1 MNEVRHAEA
10 LTRSVIALAVIQLF
24 RLLFGGYLIGP
35 DQFHYND
42 MALY

>member
-1 MNEVRHAEA
+1 MDKVGHTEG
-10 LTRSVIALAVIQLF
+10 LTSSGIALVVIQLF